1 MVCAAQEQRRAVGV
15 EVDVMEEVS
24 ALAVSLR
31 PHDEKLVAGEARCV
45 SSWGGISRNGH
56 RLTRNGQTWTCTR
69 CHQPAPEPDDY
80 GHVVCESDEEDMHD
94 MH

>member
-1 MVCAAQEQRRAVGV
+1 
-15 EVDVMEEVS
+15 MERVS

-31 PHDEKLVAGEARCV
+31 PHDEEVVAGEARCV
-45 SSWGGISRNGH
+45 SSCGGISRNGH

-69 CHQPAPEPDDY
+69 CHQPAPDPDDY
-80 GHVVCESDEEDMHD
+80 GRVVCEPDEEYKHD